1 MSKSVE
7 ILEIG
12 TYVGKTRQ
20 DVPNVYVVL
29 QSTTYQEEAGQFV
42 TKYRI
47 LEVSDEGDDL
57 GKEPITVNSD
67 EIAEI

>member
-1 MSKSVE
+1 MFISVE
-7 ILEIG
+7 IMEIG
-12 TYVGKTRQ
+12 TYVGKTAL
-20 DVPNVYVVL
+20 DTPNVYVVT
-29 QSTTYQEEAGQFV
+29 QTTTYQDEAGQFV

-57 GKEPITVNSD
+57 GKDPETVNSD

>member
-1 MSKSVE
+1 MTKSVE

-20 DVPNVYVVL
+20 DTPNVYVVL

-42 TKYRI
+42 TNYRI

-57 GKEPITVNSD
+57 GKEPETVKSD